1 MDLTLLLSAVS
12 EASPCG
18 EDLEYD
24 ADFLQL
30 EREAKGQPERAMGD
44 SVLPAEPP
52 KWRDIQQL
60 SLQLLGRS
68 RDLRITHFLTHSQL
82 ALEGFAGLADALM
95 LVRELL
101 DRYWE
106 PLYPQLDA
114 DDHNDPTLRLNAL
127 MGLCGDTT
135 LQLLRD
141 TPLLRSR
148 AFGPVTLRA
157 AANAAGL
164 QHWQSETLTAEQ
176 FGGALIDADA
186 DALQATVAAL
196 NNALEAL
203 DAIERMVGEHLGAS
217 QGIDLAPLR
226 QPLRLA
232 RQLLSDAVPASTEA
246 EPQAGDAPAHDSPQH
261 AVQRPAGAVGSRDD
275 VQRTLDRLLEYYQR
289 HEPSSPVPVLL
300 SRARQLVHADFAAI
314 VRNLLP
320 DGMSQFE
327 TLRGPDPE

>member
-1 MDLTLLLSAVS
+1 MLDLTLLLSAVS

-30 EREAKGQPERAMGD
+30 EREAKGQPERTMGN

-68 RDLRITHFLTHSQL
+68 KDLRITHFLVHSQL

-101 DRYWE
+101 DRYWQ
-106 PLYPQLDA
+106 PLYPLLDA
-114 DDHNDPTLRLNAL
+114 DDDNDPTLRLNAL

-186 DALQATVAAL
+186 EALQATVAAL

-246 EPQAGDAPAHDSPQH
+246 EPQAGGTQAPEPAQAAP
-261 AVQRPAGAVGSRDD
+261 RPAGVISSRDD